1 MSKQSSL
8 IEWQVV
14 ENEADWERLCAPLPP
29 DGAPAAAPVVPPRLT
44 AKRRLSR
51 AAALLLVL
59 ASASIWG
66 GRPTWAGL
74 QPVAANLSAT
84 MQQELAAVAPG
95 PDPFANRPIGDSPDT
110 AGWRQQAGEGR
121 SLSTAFPTATPAV
134 QLDSTLSLVD
144 VQGDQA
150 VARVVTTTQNGAP
163 SYRQTRF
170 YRRIGERWLPTAPDA
185 ALWGPERSLATPYFI
200 YHFRQN
206 DAPAVIAVAPQMDAL
221 YATIWRNFGLP
232 IKPTP
237 EKLLIEVS
245 VTQPPGRATPWW
257 VVRDRL
263 IVPSPA
269 VYWAPAELS
278 DSDLLAQS
286 LALPLLAQVL
296 AQANEHYHIG
306 LTWQPLIGGLYLWQ
320 VWELDLPLA
329 VWREEVVH
337 WLYVDLPAAAPGATV
352 VVPKR
357 YQALCDA
364 HKLWMSS
371 PVQIEI
377 PLLCLDWEWERL
389 FFASRRLRGLFTRL
403 DQLAASVHDFDLA
416 EAKPPRGRSVALA
429 TLIEYTVAA
438 YGRERL
444 PALVAG
450 LGQYESWEALI
461 PAVFDVSTAEFE
473 AGWHAYLAA
482 HYGVSLDILKQ

>member
-44 AKRRLSR
+44 AKRCLSR
-51 AAALLLVL
+51 VVALLLVL
-59 ASASIWG
+59 ASAGDWG
-66 GRPTWAGL
+66 GRTTRAGS

-84 MQQELAAVAPG
+84 MQQQHEAVASGADPLAARSI
-95 PDPFANRPIGDSPDT
+95 DDSPD
-110 AGWRQQAGEGR
+110 ADGWPPYAGEEHGLHPAFQNMEPT
-121 SLSTAFPTATPAV
+121 SPWGTALYT
-134 QLDSTLSLVD
+134 VD
-144 VQGDQA
+144 EQGDQK
-150 VARVVTTTQNGAP
+150 VTRVVLYTDHGAAA
-163 SYRQTRF
+163 YRQTRF
-170 YRRIGERWLPTAPDA
+170 YRRTAGGWQPTVPDA
-185 ALWGPERSLATPYFI
+185 TLWGPERSLATPYFI
-200 YHFRQN
+200 YHFRQT

-221 YATIWRNFGLP
+221 YATMRRNFGLP

-245 VTQPPGRATPWW
+245 VTHPPGRATPWW
-257 VVRDRL
+257 LVRDRL

-269 VYWAPAELS
+269 VYWAPTELS
-278 DSDLLAQS
+278 DSELLAQS

-296 AQANEHYHIG
+296 AQADEQHHIG

-389 FFASRRLRGLFTRL
+389 FFASRRPRGLFTRL

-450 LGQYESWEALI
+450 LGQYDSWDTLI
-461 PAVFDVSTAEFE
+461 PAIYGVSPADFE
-473 AGWHAYLAA
+473 AGWQAYLAA

>member
-1 MSKQSSL
+1 MTR
-8 IEWQVV
+8 VV
-14 ENEADWERLCAPLPP
+14 LYTDH
-29 DGAPAAAPVVPPRLT
+29 GAAA
-44 AKRRLSR
+44 
-51 AAALLLVL
+51 
-59 ASASIWG
+59 
-66 GRPTWAGL
+66 
-74 QPVAANLSAT
+74 
-84 MQQELAAVAPG
+84 
-95 PDPFANRPIGDSPDT
+95 
-110 AGWRQQAGEGR
+110 
-121 SLSTAFPTATPAV
+121 
-134 QLDSTLSLVD
+134 
-144 VQGDQA
+144 
-150 VARVVTTTQNGAP
+150 
-163 SYRQTRF
+163 YRQTRF
-170 YRRIGERWLPTAPDA
+170 YRRTAGGWQPTVPDA
-185 ALWGPERSLATPYFI
+185 TLWGPERSLATPYFI
-200 YHFRQN
+200 YHFRQT

-221 YATIWRNFGLP
+221 YATMQRNFGLP

-245 VTQPPGRATPWW
+245 VTQPPGRATPWFL
-257 VVRDRL
+257 VRDRL

-269 VYWAPAELS
+269 VYWAPTELS
-278 DSDLLAQS
+278 DSELLAQS

-296 AQANEHYHIG
+296 AQANEQYHIG

-389 FFASRRLRGLFTRL
+389 FFAFWSLRDPFTRL
-403 DQLAASVHDFDLA
+403 DQLAAPVHDFDSP
-416 EAKPPRGRSVALA
+416 ETKHHRGRSVALA
-429 TLIEYTVAA
+429 TLIEYAVAA

-444 PALVAG
+444 PVLVAG
-450 LGQYESWEALI
+450 LEEHENWETLL
-461 PAVFDVSTAEFE
+461 PAVFGVSASEFE
-473 AGWHAYLAA
+473 AGWQNYLASR
-482 HYGVSLDILKQ
+482 YGMDIAQWRP